1 MALPLLVN
9 SGFNPVKTVLTI
21 GGLVLGGYG
30 VWQLK
35 KYADR
40 VKDANNLKK
49 EQDSTIKAA
58 QGKKLF
64 DLNGKPIQSAN
75 LGMIA
80 ADLHDSLKFPTDDPR
95 VVRVFK
101 TTPFGYVTKLEQ
113 FYLDRYGKNLK
124 QELVENLND
133 KSWIQIKYN
142 FR

>member
-9 SGFNPVKTVLTI
+9 SGFNPIKTVLTI

-30 VWQLK
+30 VWELK

-40 VKDANNLKK
+40 LRDSNNLKK
-49 EQDSTIKAA
+49 EQDSTIKADK
-58 QGKKLF
+58 GKKLF